1 MAIVIPEDLWPSVVV
16 GGIYRL
22 KPTSTGGQWVII
34 TSIVDGVVYAS
45 GYAGT
50 IADLELPIERFY
62 NALAY
67 PAEVAPF

>member
-1 MAIVIPEDLWPSVVV
+1 MAVVIPEDLWPTIVV
-16 GGIYRL
+16 GQIYRL
-22 KPTSTGGQWVII
+22 KPTTTGGQWVRIVAI
-34 TSIVDGVVYAS
+34 TDGIVYAE

-67 PAEVAPF
+67 PAQVAPF